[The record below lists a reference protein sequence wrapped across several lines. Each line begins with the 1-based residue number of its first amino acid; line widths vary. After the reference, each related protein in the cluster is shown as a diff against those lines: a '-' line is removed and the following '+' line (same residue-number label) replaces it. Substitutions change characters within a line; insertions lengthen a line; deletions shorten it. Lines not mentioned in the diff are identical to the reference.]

1 MPSPTFAPI
10 ILAFG
15 VTLLTFGTL
24 YRVITP
30 DVPVPLMSIVGL
42 AIMAYA
48 IVRWVRDAHGDLL
61 H

>member
-1 MPSPTFAPI
+1 MVQRERDRQGAAVQEDLYMPSPTFAPI

-30 DVPVPLMSIVGL
+30 GVWRL
-42 AIMAYA
+42 
-48 IVRWVRDAHGDLL
+48 R
-61 H
+61 